1 LLARGAGGGGVG
13 REGNYLNI
21 ASQEISREIP
31 LRPFFL
37 FKIIADIYIFI
48 DIDINNGKSAAG
60 LPRE

>member
-1 LLARGAGGGGVG
+1 VG